1 MIAPEIAS
9 PAVTRHILKS
19 FGLHASKR
27 LGQNFL
33 VDGAVVKDIVAAA
46 EIVAG
51 DRVLEIGPGIGTL
64 TQGLLEA
71 GAHVTAVELDKKLPT
86 VLAETLA
93 SYEHLRVVPGDILK
107 TDIRALMEN
116 QPFKVAA
123 NLPYYITTP
132 ILLALLEQHLP
143 ITHIVTMV
151 QKEVAERMIAAPGS
165 KIYGALSVAVQ
176 YHTEPRIVRE
186 VAPRSFIPA
195 PEVASAVIACRKR
208 EKPPVE
214 VEDERMF
221 FRVVRAA
228 FGQRRKTLANALL
241 GVGASKTA
249 VRRALEEAGIDAQRR
264 GETLRLVEFAHLANV
279 FFAGKRD
286 DGQEA
291 NA

>member
-71 GAHVTAVELDKKLPT
+71 GAHVTAVELDKKLPA

-93 SYEHLRVVPGDILK
+93 SYDHLRVVPGDILK

-176 YHTEPRIVRE
+176 YHTEPRIVRD

-249 VRRALEEAGIDAQRR
+249 VRRALEEVGIDAQRR
-264 GETLRLVEFAHLANV
+264 GETLRLAEFAHLANV
-279 FFAGKRD
+279 FSAGKRD

>member
-64 TQGLLEA
+64 TQGLLEV
-71 GAHVTAVELDKKLPT
+71 GAHVTAVELDKKLPA

-93 SYEHLRVVPGDILK
+93 SYDHLHVVPGDILK

-176 YHTEPRIVRE
+176 YHTEPRIVRD

-249 VRRALEEAGIDAQRR
+249 VRRALEEADIDAQRR
-264 GETLRLVEFAHLANV
+264 GETLRLAEFAHLANV

>member
-33 VDGAVVKDIVAAA
+33 IDGAVVKDIVAAA

-71 GAHVTAVELDKKLPT
+71 GAHVTAVELDKKLPA

-264 GETLRLVEFAHLANV
+264 GETLRLAEFAHLANV

>member
-9 PAVTRHILKS
+9 PAVTRHILKV
-19 FGLHASKR
+19 FGLRASKR

-33 VDGAVVKDIVAAA
+33 VDGSVVKDIVAAA
-46 EIVAG
+46 EIEEG

-71 GAHVTAVELDKKLPT
+71 GAHVTAVELDKKLPA

-93 SYEHLRVVPGDILK
+93 AYDHLRIVPGDILK

-143 ITHIVTMV
+143 LTHIVTMV

-195 PEVASAVIACRKR
+195 PEVASAVIACQKR

-214 VEDERMF
+214 VTDERMF
-221 FRVVRAA
+221 FRVARAS

-241 GVGASKTA
+241 GTGASKDA
-249 VRRALEEAGIDAQRR
+249 VRRALDVAAIDEKRR
-264 GETLRLVEFAHLANV
+264 GETLSLAEFARLADA
-279 FFAGKRD
+279 FSAMQTEGER
-286 DGQEA
+286 
-291 NA
+291 

>member
-1 MIAPEIAS
+1 MIAPEIAN

-19 FGLHASKR
+19 FGLRASKR

-33 VDGAVVKDIVAAA
+33 VDAAVVRDIVAAA
-46 EIVAG
+46 EVVPG

-71 GAHVTAVELDKKLPT
+71 GARVTAVELDKKLPA

-93 SYEHLRVVPGDILK
+93 AYDDVRIVPGDILK

-116 QPFKVAA
+116 APFKVVA

-186 VAPRSFIPA
+186 VSPRSFIPA

-208 EKPPVE
+208 EKPPVD
-214 VEDERMF
+214 VKDERMF
-221 FRVVRAA
+221 FRVARAS

-241 GVGASKTA
+241 GTGASKDT
-249 VRRALEEAGIDAQRR
+249 VRRALEDAGIDARRR
-264 GETLRLVEFAHLANV
+264 GETLSLAAFARIADA
-279 FFAGKRD
+279 FSAMESADR
-286 DGQEA
+286 QEEQA
-291 NA
+291 

>member
-1 MIAPEIAS
+1 MIAPEIAN
-9 PAVTRHILKS
+9 PAVTRHILKT
-19 FGLHASKR
+19 FGLRASKR

-33 VDGAVVKDIVAAA
+33 IDKAVVKDIAAA
-46 EIVAG
+46 AKIREG

-71 GAHVTAVELDKKLPT
+71 GAHVTAVELDKKLPA

-93 SYEHLRVVPGDILK
+93 AYDHVRIVSGDILK
-107 TDIRALMEN
+107 TDIRTLMN
-116 QPFKVAA
+116 HAPFKVAA

-195 PEVASAVIACRKR
+195 PEVASAVIACKKR
-208 EKPPVE
+208 EKPPVA
-214 VEDERMF
+214 VADERMF

-228 FGQRRKTLANALL
+228 FGQRRKTLANALS
-241 GVGASKTA
+241 GIGASKDL
-249 VRRALEEAGIDAQRR
+249 VRRALEEADIDAQRR
-264 GETLRLVEFAHLANV
+264 GETLHLAEFARLADAFSAENQP
-279 FFAGKRD
+279 AK
-286 DGQEA
+286 QEEHA
-291 NA
+291 